1 MTKSKFL
8 WDRLRSVRQ
17 DLSLQA
23 ITDGFAMRLLE
34 QMVRFAILSEHEL
47 CEETATVTNTDG
59 HNSHLNV
66 EQLAK
71 TLTSLRH
78 MYDDHSQRGIVA
90 GDSGAGECEM
100 FAYQLL
106 LRIDSHGRYN
116 VERREMLN
124 DLRSAR
130 PAGLVQVESSWP
142 IGLKAP
148 GFNP

>member
-1 MTKSKFL
+1 
-8 WDRLRSVRQ
+8 
-17 DLSLQA
+17 
-23 ITDGFAMRLLE
+23 
-34 QMVRFAILSEHEL
+34 MVRFAILSEHEL
-47 CEETATVTNTDG
+47 CEETATVANPDG

-78 MYDDHSQRGIVA
+78 MYDDHAQRGISP
-90 GDSGAGECEM
+90 GEPGAEAEM

-124 DLRSAR
+124 DLRSAHLKVLLS
-130 PAGLVQVESSWP
+130 PAGAYTRSHFRS
-142 IGLKAP
+142 IGLTLPLSAQLLSLLCP
-148 GFNP
+148 PYNPN